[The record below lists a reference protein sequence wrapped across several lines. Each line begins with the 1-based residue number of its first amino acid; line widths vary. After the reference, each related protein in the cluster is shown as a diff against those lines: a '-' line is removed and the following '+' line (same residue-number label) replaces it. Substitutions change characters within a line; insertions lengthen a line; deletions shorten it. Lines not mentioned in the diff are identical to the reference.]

1 MKWILLIQLCSPL
14 TARCEWRVADSYR
27 TEEACVV
34 GALAIP
40 SIEFRCRQRVE
51 SLSIPLPRP
60 RPTNAR

>member
-34 GALAIP
+34 GALMIP
-40 SIEFRCRQRVE
+40 NLEFRCRQRVE